1 MLKSWTQFLHAGHR
15 KTPRAIRIAL
25 KTPLRFRQVG
35 ENSWSSGMATN
46 ISSTG
51 VLLHADR
58 NMDVQAAIQMKY
70 LLPVTIAGENGI
82 TVFCKGEIVRAE
94 TPPNGR
100 GEFHFAVKIVD
111 FYPGTQW
118 KPDLNVE
125 TGNKVSVTNA
135 SRVGN

>member
-1 MLKSWTQFLHAGHR
+1 VLKSWTQFLHAGHR

-58 NMDVQAAIQMKY
+58 NMDVQTAIQMKY
-70 LLPVTIAGENGI
+70 LLPITIAGKNGI
-82 TVFCKGEIVRAE
+82 TVFCKGEIIRSGSS
-94 TPPNGR
+94 PDGD
-100 GEFHFAVKIVD
+100 GKFHFAVKIVD

-118 KPDLNVE
+118 KPDL
-125 TGNKVSVTNA
+125 
-135 SRVGN
+135 RRIVGDDRGPMPKNQ

>member
-1 MLKSWTQFLHAGHR
+1 VLESWTQFLHAGHR
-15 KTPRAIRIAL
+15 KTPRALRITL

-35 ENSWSSGMATN
+35 EKSWSSGIATN

-58 NMDVQAAIQMKY
+58 NMDVQTAIQMKY

-82 TVFCKGEIVRAE
+82 TVFCRGEIVRTEAP
-94 TPPNGR
+94 TNG
-100 GEFHFAVKIVD
+100 GDEFQFAVKIVD

-125 TGNKVSVTNA
+125 TGKRVAVTNA
-135 SRVGN
+135 SRS